1 MSELD
6 HNQTPPETVEPSAE
20 EYSEILQIRRDKLT
34 SLKESGRNPYEQTSY
49 DRTAYANQICE
60 NFESFEGKEVALAG
74 RIMSKRDM
82 GKASFFD
89 LMDSSG
95 KIQVYM
101 KVNIV
106 GEEPYDQFK
115 KWDIGD
121 ICGVKGEVF
130 RTRHGE
136 ISIRAQEVVLL
147 SKSLLPLPEKFHG
160 LKDTDLRYRQRYVD
174 LIMNPEVRETFV
186 KRTAVIREIRRFL
199 DDKGFLEVET
209 PVLHNVAGGAA
220 ARPFITHHNTL
231 DIDMHLRIALELHL
245 KRLIVGGFDKVYE
258 IGRTFRNE
266 GMDTKHNPEFTM
278 LEFYQAYTNYE
289 GIMALTEEMLRY
301 VTNAVLGTT
310 TVTYCGEEIDFG
322 KPFERITMVDAVKK
336 YAGVDFDQIH
346 SLEEARAAA
355 KEHHIEYEER
365 HLKGDILN
373 LFFDEFCE
381 DKLIQPTFLTEHPVD
396 ISPLS
401 KKKADKPEYTE
412 RFELFIMG
420 RELCNAYSELNDP
433 IDQKERFEHQVAL
446 KAAGDDEAP
455 DMDTDFITALEYGLP
470 PTGGFGMGIDR
481 LVMLLTDQA
490 SIRDVLLF
498 PTMKPLDK

>member
-289 GIMALTEEMLRY
+289 GIMTLTEEMLRY
-301 VTNAVLGTT
+301 VTNAV
-310 TVTYCGEEIDFG
+310 
-322 KPFERITMVDAVKK
+322 
-336 YAGVDFDQIH
+336 
-346 SLEEARAAA
+346 
-355 KEHHIEYEER
+355 
-365 HLKGDILN
+365 
-373 LFFDEFCE
+373 
-381 DKLIQPTFLTEHPVD
+381 
-396 ISPLS
+396 
-401 KKKADKPEYTE
+401 
-412 RFELFIMG
+412 
-420 RELCNAYSELNDP
+420 
-433 IDQKERFEHQVAL
+433 
-446 KAAGDDEAP
+446 
-455 DMDTDFITALEYGLP
+455 
-470 PTGGFGMGIDR
+470 
-481 LVMLLTDQA
+481 
-490 SIRDVLLF
+490 
-498 PTMKPLDK
+498 